1 MNLKIT
7 SIDKRFF
14 STEENLDFYDEQLLQ
29 NVSLEDKIGHLFTV
43 DTEFTDVNPKTLL
56 FNEIYPP
63 IFEKKKRKKFLRI
76 DALVRKY

>member
-43 DTEFTDVNPKTLL
+43 DTEFTDVKPKTLL
-56 FNEIYPP
+56 FNEI
-63 IFEKKKRKKFLRI
+63 
-76 DALVRKY
+76 

>member
-56 FNEIYPP
+56 FNEI
-63 IFEKKKRKKFLRI
+63 
-76 DALVRKY
+76 